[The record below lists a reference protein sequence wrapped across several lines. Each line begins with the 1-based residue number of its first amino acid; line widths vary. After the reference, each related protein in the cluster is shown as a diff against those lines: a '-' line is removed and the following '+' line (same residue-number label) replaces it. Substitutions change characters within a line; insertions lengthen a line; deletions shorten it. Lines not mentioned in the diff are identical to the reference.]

1 MSQNQVFKYFEE
13 ISKIPRCS
21 FHEEKIAQYLLNFAK
36 ERGYEAIMDDYK
48 NVTIIKEA
56 SKGYEDKPGI
66 ILQGHIDMV
75 CEKTKDSN
83 HNFCEDPIE
92 LVYDGNFLR
101 ANKTTLGADNG
112 IAIAMALSL
121 LSDEKLESPRIEFVA
136 TATEETGLVGASNY
150 KPGILKGKYLINID
164 SEEEGVLI
172 VGCAGG
178 TDVDLEYDIE
188 RENKEGHVYKL
199 IVHNLKG
206 GHSGMSI
213 HNPLLN
219 AIKCG
224 GKLLNTISKDNDINI
239 IDIHGGTKHNAIPRE
254 FEVTFLSNSEIEEKI
269 YEADLEEFKKVEEN
283 IEIELEEVSN
293 SEEKVFSDD
302 LTKRLIKALVEL
314 PHGVKSFMSGDYSD
328 IVESSLNL
336 AIVETRE
343 TFVHFKISVRSSK
356 ESKKDLI
363 IDELKKVVSETLG
376 KLEESNEYKAWEF
389 KENSELRDIAVE
401 AYREHCGKELE
412 VSVIH
417 AGLECAIFKEKYPQ
431 IDPISIGPNI
441 YKVHTPEEKLDIES
455 TNRTYEFLQYLLKK
469 LS

>member
-1 MSQNQVFKYFEE
+1 MSKDLVFKYFEE

-21 FHEEKIAQYLLNFAK
+21 FYEEKIADYLLNFAK
-36 ERGYEAIMDDYK
+36 EKGYEAIVDDYK

-92 LVYDGNFLR
+92 LIYDGNFLR

-121 LSDEKLESPRIEFVA
+121 LSDENLKSPRIEFVA

-172 VGCAGG
+172 SGCAGG
-178 TDVDLEYDIE
+178 TDVDIDYDIQ
-188 RENKEGHVYKL
+188 REDKKGYVYKL

-213 HNPLLN
+213 HKPLLN
-219 AIKCG
+219 AIKTG
-224 GKLLNTISKDNDINI
+224 GQILNTINNSIEINLI
-239 IDIHGGTKHNAIPRE
+239 NLFGGTKHNAIPRE
-254 FEVTFLSNSEIEEKI
+254 FEVTFLSDKEIEDNVFE
-269 YEADLEEFKKVEEN
+269 EDLNEFKKIEEN
-283 IEIELEEVSN
+283 IEVKLEKVSN
-293 SEEKVFSDD
+293 SEENVFSKD
-302 LTKRLIKALVEL
+302 LTERLIKALVDF
-314 PHGVKSFMSGDYSD
+314 PHGVKSYMSGDYSD

-336 AIVETRE
+336 AIVETKE
-343 TFVHFKISVRSSK
+343 DVVHFKISVRSSK
-356 ESKKDLI
+356 ESKRDEI
-363 IDELKKVVSETLG
+363 IDELKKIVSYTDG
-376 KLEESNEYKAWEF
+376 KIEQSNGYKAWEF
-389 KENSELRDIAVE
+389 KENSELRDIAVNS
-401 AYREHCGKELE
+401 YREFYGKELE

-417 AGLECAIFKEKYPQ
+417 AGLECAIFKDKYPKV
-431 IDPISIGPNI
+431 DPISIGPNI
-441 YKVHTPEEKLDIES
+441 YNVHTPDEKLDIES
-455 TNRTYEFLQYLLKK
+455 TKRTYEFLQYLIEK

>member
-1 MSQNQVFKYFEE
+1 MSQNQVFNYFEE

-36 ERGYEAIMDDYK
+36 EKGYEALIDDYK

-121 LSDEKLESPRIEFVA
+121 LSDENLESPRIEFVA

-150 KPGILKGKYLINID
+150 KTGILKGKYLINID

-172 VGCAGG
+172 AGCAGG

-188 RENKEGHVYKL
+188 RESKDGHVYKL
-199 IVHNLKG
+199 LVHNLKG

-224 GKLLNTISKDNDINI
+224 GQILNTISKDNDINI

-254 FEVTFLSNSEIEEKI
+254 LEVTFLSKNKIEEKI
-269 YEADLEEFKKVEEN
+269 YEADLNEFKKVEEN

-293 SEEKVFSDD
+293 SEEKVFPND

-314 PHGVKSFMSGDYSD
+314 PHGVKSFMSGDYSN

-336 AIVETRE
+336 AIVETLE
-343 TFVHFKISVRSSK
+343 KVVHFKISVRSSV
-356 ESKKDLI
+356 ESKKDVI
-363 IDELKKVVSETLG
+363 IDELKKIVSDTNG
-376 KLEESNEYKAWEF
+376 KLEESNGYKAWEF
-389 KENSELRDIAVE
+389 KETSELRDIAVS
-401 AYREHCGKELE
+401 AYKEHCGKELE

-417 AGLECAIFKEKYPQ
+417 AGLECAIFKDKYPQ

-455 TNRTYEFLQYLLKK
+455 TNRTYEFLEYLIKK